1 MKNVAFLF
9 VITIF
14 FSQTVFSQTKD
25 TVRINKQEV
34 LPEVTLQSFNYNKTW
49 QEVPASVA
57 YLDNK
62 KLQEIATTSF
72 LPSLNTVPGIRMEQR
87 SPESFRLSMRGSV
100 LRSPFGVRDLKV
112 YWNGL
117 PLSDGGGNTYLNL
130 LNSSQLSSIEVI
142 KGNTAS
148 MYGAGIGGVLLLNTN
163 YNSSFP
169 NKNFY
174 QASIDG
180 GSYGLL
186 EESANWQHQSGNFI
200 GKLMQSHEQ
209 CDGYRQQ
216 SASHKDNVTYTAA
229 YNTPK
234 NKLDLITFYTSQYY
248 QTPGGLTL
256 AQMQQNPTLARTK
269 GGGLPGAVQQHTSIT
284 NNTGFIGLH
293 DVYKINNSFS
303 SDIAAAYNHTFFT
316 NPFITDYETRSETNM
331 NVNGKLIYKHTIG
344 KAELQWITGGEI
356 LGNHAII
363 EDDGNLNG
371 VRDTVQ
377 YKDNIFTNQWF
388 VFTQGQLTTGSW
400 TMQLGISG
408 NREDFRYK
416 RLTDGS
422 LGYTHKNTDFVTM
435 PRATIGYNL
444 NNKVTIFGV
453 AAEGF
458 SPPALAEIRPSNR
471 VFNTT
476 LEPEYGWGEELGI
489 KGGLLGHRLIFD
501 IDFYLLRLQ
510 NAIVSRL
517 NSNGNSYYINAGNTK
532 QDGVEVYLKYKLLNQ
547 SFGLINT
554 INLTN
559 SYSYQPYKFITY
571 QQGNNNY
578 SGNHLTGVPHNVNVS
593 GLEMT
598 SNKGYYIHLSYTYTS
613 SIPLTDANDAYANA
627 YHLLQTKLGWQGY
640 SKEMLIE
647 IYAGGDNLL
656 NEHYSLGNDINAA
669 SKRFYNPAATI
680 IFFAGCKIGW

>member
-1 MKNVAFLF
+1 MKNVTFLM
-9 VITIF
+9 VIILF
-14 FSQTVFSQTKD
+14 CLQIGFSQTKD
-25 TVRINKQEV
+25 TSGLIKIV
-34 LPEVTLQSFNYNKTW
+34 LFPEIKLQSFNYNKTW
-49 QEVPASVA
+49 QEIPASVA

-62 KLQEIATTSF
+62 KLQEITTTSL

-117 PLSDGGGNTYLNL
+117 PMSDGGGNTYLNL

-163 YNSSFP
+163 YTSSYP
-169 NKNFY
+169 NKNSY
-174 QASIDG
+174 QASVDG

-186 EESANWQHQSGNFI
+186 EEYANWQYQNGKFSS
-200 GKLMQSHEQ
+200 KLMQSHGQ
-209 CDGYRQQ
+209 SDGYRQQ

-229 YNTPK
+229 YNTQK

-269 GGGLPGAVQQHTSIT
+269 SGNLPGSIQQQASIT
-284 NNTGFIGLH
+284 NNTDFIGLH

-303 SDIAAAYNHTFFT
+303 SDIAAVYNHTSFT
-316 NPFITDYETRSETNM
+316 NPFITDIETRSETNI
-331 NVNGKLIYKHTIG
+331 NLNGKLIYKHNIG

-356 LGNHAII
+356 LVNHAII

-377 YKDNIFTNQWF
+377 YKDNTFTNQWF
-388 VFTQGQLTTGSW
+388 VFMQGQIIIGKW
-400 TMQLGISG
+400 TMQLGASS

-416 RLTDGS
+416 RLTDDS
-422 LGYTHKNTDFVTM
+422 LGYTHKNTDFVKM
-435 PRATIGYNL
+435 PRATIGYNFKD
-444 NNKVTIFGV
+444 KVTLFGV
-453 AAEGF
+453 VAEGF
-458 SPPALAEIRPSNR
+458 SPPSLLEIRPSNR

-476 LEPEYGWGEELGI
+476 LQPEYGWGEELGI
-489 KGGLLGHRLIFD
+489 KGGLLGHRLVFD
-501 IDFYLLRLQ
+501 IDLYWLRLQ
-510 NAIVSRL
+510 DAIVSRL
-517 NSNGNSYYINAGNTK
+517 NSNGNSYYINAGDTK
-532 QDGVEVYLKYKLLNQ
+532 QDGIEVYLKYKLLKQNI
-547 SFGLINT
+547 GLINS
-554 INLTN
+554 IDITN
-559 SYSYQPYKFITY
+559 SYSYQPYKFINY
-571 QQGNNNY
+571 QQGSNNY
-578 SGNHLTGVPHNVNVS
+578 SGNHLTGVPHNVNVC

-598 SNKGYYIHLSYTYTS
+598 SNEGYYIHVSYTYTS

-627 YHLLQTKLGWQGY
+627 YHLLQTKCGWQGT
-640 SKEMLIE
+640 SKKMLLE
-647 IYAGGDNLL
+647 IFAGGDNLL

-669 SKRFYNPAATI
+669 GKRFYNPATTI
-680 IFFAGCKIGW
+680 NFFAGCKIGW

>member
-1 MKNVAFLF
+1 MKNVAFLL
-9 VITIF
+9 VITLFIA
-14 FSQTVFSQTKD
+14 QTAFSQTKD
-25 TVRINKQEV
+25 TVRINKLEV
-34 LPEVTLQSFNYNKTW
+34 LPEVILQSFNYNKTW
-49 QEVPASVA
+49 QEIPASVA
-57 YLDNK
+57 YLDSK
-62 KLQEIATTSF
+62 KLQEITTTSL
-72 LPSLNTVPGIRMEQR
+72 LPSLNTIPGIRMEQR

-163 YNSSFP
+163 YSSSYP
-169 NKNFY
+169 NKNIY

-186 EESANWQHQSGNFI
+186 EETANWQHQNGNFSS
-200 GKLMQSHEQ
+200 KLMQSHEQ

-216 SASHKDNVTYTAA
+216 SASHKDNVTYTAT
-229 YNTPK
+229 YNTQK

-269 GGGLPGAVQQHTSIT
+269 SGTSPSAVQQHTSIT
-284 NNTGFIGLH
+284 NNTVFIGLH
-293 DVYKINNSFS
+293 DVYKINHSFS
-303 SDIAAAYNHTFFT
+303 SDIATVYNHTSFT

-331 NVNGKLIYKHTIG
+331 NLNGKLIYKHSIG

-356 LGNHAII
+356 LCNHAII

-371 VRDTVQ
+371 VRDSVQ
-377 YKDNIFTNQWF
+377 YKDNTFTNQWF
-388 VFTQGQLTTGSW
+388 VFTQGQLTAGSW

-416 RLTDGS
+416 RLSDGS
-422 LGYTHKNTDFVTM
+422 LGYTHKNTDIVTM

-444 NNKVTIFGV
+444 NNKATVFAV
-453 AAEGF
+453 VSEGF
-458 SPPALAEIRPSNR
+458 SAPSLLEIRPSNR
-471 VFNTT
+471 AFNTT
-476 LEPEYGWGEELGI
+476 LQPEYGWGEELGI
-489 KGGLLGHRLIFD
+489 KGGLLNHRLVFD
-501 IDFYLLRLQ
+501 IDLYRLRLH

-517 NSNGNSYYINAGNTK
+517 NSNGNNYYINAGDTK
-532 QDGVEVYLKYKLLNQ
+532 QDGVEVYLKYKLFQQNLDFI
-547 SFGLINT
+547 SAIN
-554 INLTN
+554 ITN

-571 QQGNNNY
+571 QQGGNNY

-593 GLEMT
+593 GLDIA
-598 SNKGYYIHLSYTYTS
+598 SNKGYCMHVSYTYTS

-627 YHLLQTKLGWQGY
+627 YHLLQTKCGWQGH
-640 SKEMLIE
+640 SKKIQLE

-669 SKRFYNPAATI
+669 GKRFYNPAATI
-680 IFFAGCKIGW
+680 NFFAGCKIGW